1 MNSQEREERLQEII
15 ASYLE
20 AGESGRPPDRG
31 EFLARH
37 PEWQAELELF
47 LSNREKLAHAFGELS
62 GMEMP
67 SLPKSE
73 REISTLS
80 AASARHANWQPGD
93 KIADRWQVQQVLGGG
108 MGIVY
113 VVKDENTGEQLAAK
127 TYRDDVLAM
136 NPNLAARFEREALAW
151 INLDPHPNV
160 VQAKFIK
167 TIHQKPYLFLEFIE
181 GGSLRAMLPSLH
193 TEISFDEK
201 ISIEKFERMNKF
213 ARIKKLASD
222 FCDGM
227 IHVARSGIKAHR
239 DIKAENCLIVNPW
252 SDTPILKITD
262 FGLARL
268 FDDAVSTADLPFV
281 VAVPTEPSIS
291 TNLTSEQTA
300 CHLPVP
306 EGLSIFV
313 TCTGAAAGTP
323 SHMAP
328 EQFDNL
334 KHADVRADVYSF
346 GVLLFQILTGRL
358 PFFGPTWLDYKRQH
372 QSMNPPRCRD
382 LVSLADGSLVDRCL
396 EKQPER
402 RFASFFELRIALE
415 ETISIYDRPQRGW
428 QWPQLLTRGLT
439 EDELLNKGFSLSELG
454 RHQESLMVFNRAI
467 EQDPNNTVAWREKGL
482 LLMKVFHD
490 YNEAL
495 VSLHRA
501 NQLGDTGAQEHI
513 AVCQSKVSHER
524 GNIKSEFAASGVT
537 GPELVG
543 EIRCFV
549 GQGHITDL
557 SFTHSGRELL
567 SGTIE
572 GEVGL
577 WDVET
582 GTLRHTMT
590 GHDGP
595 VWSVQMSPS
604 DQFALS
610 AGSDGTI
617 RTWDLITGQQIRCVI
632 PRAPKLSGSPTFW
645 KPATTFAGKVANV
658 ALGLDARSAV
668 FCTKDLRHDARN
680 QLYLW
685 HDANN
690 PNHRWPQ
697 AMNQPEIYLF
707 FRPEKDDVIHGIIYS
722 PYNYQALPRSIWC
735 EANDEEFTLEVR
747 MEKQIICGTRDG
759 KLEVWRLAW
768 EAKGLC
774 EQHTRPP
781 TLLLSGH
788 VGPVGAL
795 AISSDGRWL
804 LSGGHD
810 NTVRLWDLTSGSEL
824 RCFAGHVGCVRSVAL
839 AENALAENEGL
850 LPYRDQYTLLRLL
863 SGSDDHTLRCWLGTG
878 TELCLLKGHTD
889 RVSCVALSDDG
900 SLAASASDDR
910 TLRVWRLPPCY

>member
-1 MNSQEREERLQEII
+1 MNSQERDQRLHEII

-20 AGESGRPPDRG
+20 AEESGRPPDRG

-37 PEWQAELELF
+37 PEWQAELKLF
-47 LSNREKLAHAFGELS
+47 LSNRDKLAHAFGELG
-62 GMEMP
+62 GMGTP

-80 AASARHANWQPGD
+80 AASARPANWQPGD

-113 VVKDENTGEQLAAK
+113 VVKDEHTGEQLAAK

-151 INLDPHPNV
+151 INLDPHPNI

-193 TEISFDEK
+193 FPAKNSVEEIANDDWQEIYK
-201 ISIEKFERMNKF
+201 KL
-213 ARIKKLASD
+213 ARIKKLALD

-227 IHVARSGIKAHR
+227 IHVARFGIKAHR
-239 DIKAENCLIVNPW
+239 DIKAENCLIINPL

-262 FGLARL
+262 FGLAKL

-281 VAVPTEPSIS
+281 VTVPTEPSIS
-291 TNLTSEQTA
+291 TNVTSEQTTY
-300 CHLPVP
+300 HLPVP

-334 KHADVRADVYSF
+334 KHVDARADVYSF
-346 GVLLFQILTGRL
+346 GVLLFQMITGRL
-358 PFFGPTWLDYKRQH
+358 PFLGPTWLDYKRQH
-372 QSMNPPRCRD
+372 QSINPPSCRLLGHD
-382 LVSLADGSLVDRCL
+382 DVGLLVDRCL
-396 EKQPER
+396 EKQPES

-415 ETISIYDRPQRGW
+415 ETIRTIRTIPIADHKDDQDDQDEMYTTAWDPRYADDLWS
-428 QWPQLLTRGLT
+428 WPELVTRGLT

-454 RHQESLMVFNRAI
+454 RHQESLMVFKRVI
-467 EQDPNNTVAWREKGL
+467 EQNPNNAVAWREKGL
-482 LLMKVFHD
+482 LLMKVFRD

-495 VSLHRA
+495 LSLHRA

-513 AVCQSKVSHER
+513 AFCQSKVSHER
-524 GNIKSEFAASGVT
+524 KDIKSAEFAASRVT
-537 GPELVG
+537 GPEVVG
-543 EIRCFV
+543 EIRCFA

-567 SGTIE
+567 SGTME

-582 GTLRHTMT
+582 GALRHTLT

-617 RTWDLITGQQIRCVI
+617 RTWDLSTGQQLRCVI
-632 PRAPKLSGSPTFW
+632 ARERTARHNRTGLE
-645 KPATTFAGKVANV
+645 PAATFAGKVANV
-658 ALGLDARSAV
+658 ALGRDARSAV
-668 FCTKDLRHDARN
+668 FCTKDGE
-680 QLYLW
+680 LYLW
-685 HDANN
+685 HDYASNQYY
-690 PNHRWPQ
+690 PRFW
-697 AMNQPEIYLF
+697 AMNQPEVYSVF
-707 FRPEKDDVIHGIIYS
+707 PPEKDGVIHGIIYS
-722 PYNYQALPRSIWC
+722 PYGYQH
-735 EANDEEFTLEVR
+735 
-747 MEKQIICGTRDG
+747 IICGTRDG
-759 KLEVWRLAW
+759 KLKVWRLAW
-768 EAKGLC
+768 GL
-774 EQHTRPP
+774 RAP

-824 RCFAGHVGCVRSVAL
+824 RCFAGHVGCVHSVAL
-839 AENALAENEGL
+839 AENALAENKGRL
-850 LPYRDQYTLLRLL
+850 RDQYTLLRLL

-889 RVSCVALSDDG
+889 RVRCVALSDDG
-900 SLAASASDDR
+900 RLAASASDDC
-910 TLRVWRLPPCY
+910 TLRVWRLPQCC